1 MAGASNPSICKIGP
15 PTAAYEGPNRLS
27 TGPAKSKQ
35 PALAAMLAKAHRK
48 SENFK
53 RSAIVSGSTLPI
65 VAVGFAVVSI
75 SAAPYFEFGVHVST
89 ILMAELPLD
98 CAT

>member
-1 MAGASNPSICKIGP
+1 MAGAANPSICKIGP

-35 PALAAMLAKAHRK
+35 PALAAMLAKAHTK

-53 RSAIVSGSTLPI
+53 RPRGHSTEYIWPEPPQWKSLLVRSRQG
-65 VAVGFAVVSI
+65 VADVASKRGDREIAAVQ
-75 SAAPYFEFGVHVST
+75 
-89 ILMAELPLD
+89 AESS
-98 CAT
+98 